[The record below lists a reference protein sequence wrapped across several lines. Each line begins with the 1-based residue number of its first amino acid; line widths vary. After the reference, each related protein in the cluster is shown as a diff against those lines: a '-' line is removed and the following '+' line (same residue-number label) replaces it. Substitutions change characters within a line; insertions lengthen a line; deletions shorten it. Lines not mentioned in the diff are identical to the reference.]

1 MEPLLI
7 AFIVFIAV
15 FIQTASGFG
24 LGLVGMP
31 LLATIISLE
40 IARPLIVAVAMLSRI
55 FMLLRYRSS
64 LTLNTSIWHIMIAM
78 IVGIGLGFALFRQFD
93 GRTVQ
98 VILGV
103 FVVVYAIYSLIA
115 PKIPELTGKKWA
127 LGLGTLSGIL
137 SGAYNAGGPP
147 LVIYANGRKWT
158 PIEFKSNLQ
167 MLALING
174 ITSLSFHIVEGNFTS
189 TVINNWLYTIPAV
202 ILGSLLGFALDKYIN
217 PVIFRKVIL
226 IMLIGIGINLI
237 V

>member
-1 MEPLLI
+1 MEPLLV

-55 FMLLRYRSS
+55 FMLFRYRSS

-115 PKIPELTGKKWA
+115 PKIPNLRVK
-127 LGLGTLSGIL
+127 
-137 SGAYNAGGPP
+137 
-147 LVIYANGRKWT
+147 NG
-158 PIEFKSNLQ
+158 
-167 MLALING
+167 
-174 ITSLSFHIVEGNFTS
+174 H
-189 TVINNWLYTIPAV
+189 
-202 ILGSLLGFALDKYIN
+202 
-217 PVIFRKVIL
+217 
-226 IMLIGIGINLI
+226 
-237 V
+237 

>member
-1 MEPLLI
+1 MEPLLV

-40 IARPLIVAVAMLSRI
+40 IARPLIVAVAMLSRVI
-55 FMLLRYRSS
+55 MLLRYRSS
-64 LTLNTSIWHIMIAM
+64 LTLNTSVLPIMGAM
-78 IVGIGLGFALFRQFD
+78 VVGIGLGFALFRQFD
-93 GRTVQ
+93 GRTLQ

-103 FVVVYAIYSLIA
+103 FVITYAIYSLIA
-115 PKIPELTGKKWA
+115 PQIPELTGKMWA
-127 LGLGTLSGIL
+127 IGLGITSGIL
-137 SGAYNAGGPP
+137 SGAYNSGGPP
-147 LVIYANGRKWT
+147 LVIYANGRKWS

-167 MLALING
+167 MLAFVNG
-174 ITSLSFHIVEGNFTS
+174 ITSLLFHINEGNFTS

-226 IMLIGIGINLI
+226 VMLIGIGINLI